1 MAKEK
6 HPFDVW
12 NDEQVFGAQDLAL
25 AYGDHTQT
33 LFGANFLKK
42 IQARETKEFVILKND
57 TKIIYETLF
66 KLSAVHKILK
76 DLGSWFEFGYLSS
89 EQADMLR

>member
-1 MAKEK
+1 MTAFVKDNCHIFGGRYTKDFAQAPICNVNITK
-6 HPFDVW
+6 HCDSWF
-12 NDEQVFGAQDLAL
+12 
-25 AYGDHTQT
+25 
-33 LFGANFLKK
+33 
-42 IQARETKEFVILKND
+42 KND

-76 DLGSWFEFGYLSS
+76 DLGTWFEFGYLSS